1 ICADRT
7 VSVEQACLLGSRRY
21 FEGPAY
27 EDYVLD
33 CVAES
38 HFPPNGVTDM
48 EVSVFWVL
56 VNDSEA
62 PFVAVVTEPD
72 GRRWVVP
79 IFTLVQGAAA
89 EETIEDL
96 RVFAERRDG
105 RLRVDVRVE
114 TETRLGSCTGH
125 DREWITLRAEANFCN
140 EDTAGA
146 LTCTGRLPM
155 SVIDWEL
162 RLDEEGYEVGR
173 RRTAYYGLR
182 ADWRDGDLLLRRRT
196 GRLGRGLRALLGRH
210 SVAEVARIR
219 REAPSRR

>member
-1 ICADRT
+1 M
-7 VSVEQACLLGSRRY
+7 EQACLLGTRQY

-48 EVSVFWVL
+48 EVSVFQVL

-114 TETRLGSCTGH
+114 TETQLGSCTEY

-182 ADWRDGDLLLRRRT
+182 ADWRGEDLLLRRRT
-196 GRLGRGLRALLGRH
+196 GRLDRGLRALLGRH
-210 SVAEVARIR
+210 SVAEVVRIR
-219 REAPSRR
+219 RQAPTTTRRR